1 MRDAGGVPPCYYRTF
16 MCGIFGLVSFEP
28 AAPRL
33 VAASERLQSRGEH
46 STGVATFDGRLFWD
60 HGGLGPASAVFQ
72 NYDLGQLRGTIGLAH
87 TRYATTGGGTKE
99 QLLRNRQPVASDR
112 PGLRTCANGDLVNL
126 HSARKNL
133 MAKGY
138 AFQTE
143 VDAKVVQNY
152 LIERL
157 LERKAHE
164 ECSTEEYAKRLFAA
178 VRDVHKDLVGAYSVI
193 TVTERGLLAFKDP
206 HGIRPACV
214 AFREKPGDM
223 FGSREVAFASESSV
237 FNYFGDYHD
246 IREIEP
252 GEAIFVEANTLKVHH
267 DRAADSAGAFCFF
280 EFVYFARPD
289 SKFKGRVVEA
299 ARRDL
304 GGVLAEEFAGHKGRV
319 DVVLGVPGTGVSAGI
334 EMARRWGVPFENGIV
349 KVGAKRSFQETT
361 QETREKAIDEK
372 FLFIKEFVEGKRVAV
387 VDDSNVRGT
396 TARKIAKRLFD
407 LGAKEVHLYY
417 FCPKVIGPCYYG
429 IDTPDESQLVAAGRT
444 DEEIRAWVGATTVN
458 YISIEGLI
466 RGLRLPE
473 RELCLACVTRKY
485 PTPISAAAE
494 RTALRNAERLSCATW
509 PS

>member
-1 MRDAGGVPPCYYRTF
+1 
-16 MCGIFGLVSFEP
+16 MCGIFGIVGFEP
-28 AAPRL
+28 VAPRL
-33 VAASERLQSRGEH
+33 VAAAERLQSRGDH
-46 STGVATFDGRLFWD
+46 STGVATFDGKLFWD
-60 HGGLGPASAVFQ
+60 HGGLGPASSVFQ
-72 NYDLGQLRGTIGLAH
+72 NYDLGQLRGTVGIAH

-126 HSARKNL
+126 LSARKHL
-133 MAKGY
+133 MSKGY
-138 AFQTE
+138 TFQTE
-143 VDAKVVQNY
+143 VDAKVIQNY
-152 LIERL
+152 LIEHL

-164 ECSTEEYAKRLFAA
+164 EYDEEAYAARLFDA
-178 VRDVHKDLVGAYSVI
+178 VRDLHKDLVGAYSVV

-214 AFREKPGDM
+214 AFRERPGDM

-252 GEAIFVEANTLKVHH
+252 GEMIFVDAKTLRVHQ
-267 DRAADSAGAFCFF
+267 DRVTDAKGAFCFF

-304 GGVLAEEFAGHKGRV
+304 GRVLAADFAGHKSRV
-319 DVVLGVPGTGVSAGI
+319 DVVLGVPGTGVSAGV
-334 EMARRWGVPFENGIV
+334 EMARQWGIPFENGII
-349 KVGAKRSFQETT
+349 KVGAKRSFQETS
-361 QETREKAIDEK
+361 QEKREKAIDEK
-372 FLFIKEFVEGKRVAV
+372 FMFIKEFVDGKRVAV

-396 TARKIAKRLFD
+396 TARKMARRLFD

-429 IDTPDESQLVAAGRT
+429 IDTPDESKLVAAGRT
-444 DEEIRAWVGATTVN
+444 DEQIREFVGATSVN

-466 RGLRLPE
+466 RGLNLPKA
-473 RELCLACVTRKY
+473 ELCLACVTKNY
-485 PTPISAAAE
+485 PTPIVDALE
-494 RTALRNAERLSCATW
+494 RTTLRNQEQMSCAEW

>member
-1 MRDAGGVPPCYYRTF
+1 
-16 MCGIFGLVSFEP
+16 MCGIFGIVGFEP
-28 AAPRL
+28 VAPRL
-33 VAASERLQSRGEH
+33 VAAAERLQSRGEH

-60 HGGLGPASAVFQ
+60 HGGLGPASTVFQ
-72 NYDLGQLRGTIGLAH
+72 NYDLGQLRGSVGVAH

-99 QLLRNRQPVASDR
+99 LLLRNRQPVASDR

-126 HSARKNL
+126 LSARKEL
-133 MAKGY
+133 MTKGY
-138 AFQTE
+138 TFQTE
-143 VDAKVVQNY
+143 VDAKVIQNY
-152 LIERL
+152 LVEHL

-164 ECSTEEYAKRLFAA
+164 ECDAETYAARVFDA
-178 VRDVHKDLVGAYSVI
+178 VRDLHRNLVGAYSCL

-252 GEAIFVEANTLKVHH
+252 GEMIFVESDTLRVHK
-267 DRAADSAGAFCFF
+267 DRVTGSRGAFCFF

-289 SKFKGRVVEA
+289 SKFMGRVVET

-304 GGVLAEEFAGHKGRV
+304 GRVLADEYAGHKSRV
-319 DVVLGVPGTGVSAGI
+319 DVVIGVPGTGVSAGI
-334 EMARRWGVPFENGIV
+334 EMARRWGVPFENGII
-349 KVGAKRSFQETT
+349 KVGAKRSFQEAS
-361 QETREKAIDEK
+361 QQKREQAIDEK

-417 FCPKVIGPCYYG
+417 FCPKVVGPCFYG
-429 IDTPDESQLVAAGRT
+429 IDTPDESKLVAAGRS
-444 DEEIRAWVGATTVN
+444 DEEIRGWVGATSVN

-466 RGLRLPE
+466 RGLNLPAE
-473 RELCLACVTRKY
+473 DLCLACVTKKY
-485 PTPISAAAE
+485 PTPIGAAAE
-494 RTALRNAERLSCATW
+494 RLALRAAERSACGEW
-509 PS
+509 PE

>member
-1 MRDAGGVPPCYYRTF
+1 
-16 MCGIFGLVSFEP
+16 MCGIFGIVGFEP
-28 AAPRL
+28 VAPRL
-33 VAASERLQSRGEH
+33 VAAAERLQSRGEH
-46 STGVATFDGRLFWD
+46 STGVATFDGKLFWD
-60 HGGLGPASAVFQ
+60 HGGLGPASTVFQ
-72 NYDLGQLRGTIGLAH
+72 NYDLGQLRGTVGIAH

-126 HSARKNL
+126 LSARKHL
-133 MAKGY
+133 MSKGY

-143 VDAKVVQNY
+143 VDAKVIQNY
-152 LIERL
+152 LIEHL

-164 ECSTEEYAKRLFAA
+164 ECDGETYAARLFDA
-178 VRDVHKDLVGAYSVI
+178 VRDLHKDLVGAYSAV

-214 AFREKPGDM
+214 ALREKPGDM

-252 GEAIFVEANTLKVHH
+252 GEMIFVDAKTLRVHQ
-267 DRAADSAGAFCFF
+267 DRVTDAKGAFCFF

-304 GGVLAEEFAGHKGRV
+304 GRVLASEFAAHKPRV
-319 DVVLGVPGTGVSAGI
+319 DVVLGVPGTGVSAGV
-334 EMARRWGVPFENGIV
+334 EMARQWGIPFENGII
-349 KVGAKRSFQETT
+349 KVGAKRSFQETS
-361 QETREKAIDEK
+361 QEKREKAIDEK
-372 FLFIKEFVEGKRVAV
+372 FMFIKEFVDGKRVAV

-396 TARKIAKRLFD
+396 TARKMARRLFD

-429 IDTPDESQLVAAGRT
+429 IDTPDETKLVAAGRT
-444 DEEIRAWVGATTVN
+444 DDQIREFIGATSVN

-466 RGLRLPE
+466 RGLNLPRE
-473 RELCLACVTRKY
+473 ELCLACVTKKY
-485 PTPISAAAE
+485 PTPISDAQE
-494 RTALRNAERLSCATW
+494 RTRLRNQEQMSCAEW